1 MEGFRKEMVDKVKEN
16 GITWIRKNIELCKLE
31 RNNVLFASVLKQAEK
46 ELGYDTHNPVQTELP
61 LC

>member
-1 MEGFRKEMVDKVKEN
+1 MVDKVKEN